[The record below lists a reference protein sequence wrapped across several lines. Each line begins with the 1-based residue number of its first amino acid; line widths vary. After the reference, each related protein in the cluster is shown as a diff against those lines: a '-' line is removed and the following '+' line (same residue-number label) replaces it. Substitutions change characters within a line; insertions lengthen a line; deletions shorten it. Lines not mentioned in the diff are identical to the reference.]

1 MKVALIVL
9 RWAGLAA
16 SIVALVLDL
25 TILASMACITLP
37 LSVFAIIVNALSIAK
52 HAKQRRSIGAGVLQ
66 CITLTGI
73 PAGAMMIVG
82 TCFEKKLA
90 PVEEDA
96 EEVVEEVV
104 EEVIEV
110 VEE

>member
-16 SIVALVLDL
+16 SIAAVLESIISGIALSALCVPVLFG
-25 TILASMACITLP
+25 IFG
-37 LSVFAIIVNALSIAK
+37 VIVNALSIAK

-66 CITLTGI
+66 CCTLTFTGVI
-73 PAGAMMIVG
+73 AGVCMIVG

-90 PVEEDA
+90 PVVEDA
-96 EEVVEEVV
+96 EEVV